1 VPEDVVSPLAAFRA
15 DRARYPRA
23 AWWTERSLWAVAVYR
38 LGQAVRLAPRPAER
52 LLYPLYGLLAMLAQ
66 IATNIEIPASARIG
80 PGLRIHHAGPVVVH
94 AGTRIGSGCTLNTGV
109 VIGNKGPDEVPTL
122 GDGVTLGAGAQVIG
136 AVTVGDGAGVGAM
149 TLVIRD
155 VPAGATVVGIPARVI
170 R

>member
-1 VPEDVVSPLAAFRA
+1 MPEAVVSPLVAFRA
-15 DRARYPRA
+15 DRARYPRS

-38 LGQAVRLAPRPAER
+38 LGQAVRLAPRPVER
-52 LLYPLYGLLAMLAQ
+52 LLYPVYGLLAMLAQ
-66 IATNIEIPASARIG
+66 ITTNIEIPASARIG

-94 AGTRIGSGCTLNTGV
+94 AGTRIGSDCTLNTGV

-155 VPAGATVVGIPARVI
+155 VPAGATVVGVPARVI